1 MKKIKKEVLRRQKL
15 KKKTHLSES
24 VCWVCKVIL
33 KKVFFSPNKGEENAK
48 KEFDEKGLS
57 GVYHTKWLEVYPLS
71 AIARLGER
79 Q

>member
-1 MKKIKKEVLRRQKL
+1 MQ
-15 KKKTHLSES
+15 
-24 VCWVCKVIL
+24 
-33 KKVFFSPNKGEENAK
+33 K

-57 GVYHTKWLEVYPLS
+57 GVYHTKWLEVYPLR